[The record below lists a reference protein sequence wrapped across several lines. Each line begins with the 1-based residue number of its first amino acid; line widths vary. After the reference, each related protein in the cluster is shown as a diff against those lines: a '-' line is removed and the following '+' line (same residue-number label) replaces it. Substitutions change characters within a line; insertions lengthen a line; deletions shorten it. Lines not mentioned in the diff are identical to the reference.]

1 MGKTDLRIVKT
12 LRQID
17 QALIDSLAVC
27 PFQKI
32 TVDTLCKNA
41 LINRSTFYKYYL
53 DKYDLLDKYLGRI
66 LTEFRE
72 NMNVEFINADP
83 SNIHDVCY
91 IQNYEK
97 ALQFIE
103 RKKEEYQILWNA
115 SIDRQIFNE
124 MTRIV
129 RENILATLSPSSV
142 QGSGMKKYE
151 DLYASLFASNM
162 MSLVQWWFEYYDS
175 ISMKEVEKIMT
186 DNMHLGLFKT
196 FKNQMKKGQET

>member
-1 MGKTDLRIVKT
+1 MEKTDLRIVKT

-27 PFQKI
+27 PFQKL
-32 TVDTLCKNA
+32 TVDMLCRSA

-53 DKYDLLDKYLGRI
+53 DKYDLLDKYLDRT

-72 NMNVEFINADP
+72 NINVEFINADP
-83 SNIHDVCY
+83 SNIHNVCY
-91 IQNYEK
+91 IKNYEQ
-97 ALQFIE
+97 ALQFIKE
-103 RKKEEYQILWNA
+103 KKEEYQILWNA

-129 RENILATLSPSSV
+129 RDNILVTLSPSSA
-142 QGSGMKKYE
+142 QGSDLKKYE

-162 MSLVQWWFEYYDS
+162 MSLVQWWFEYSDS
-175 ISMKEVEKIMT
+175 VSMKDVEKIMT